1 MKMKIAVIGAG
12 ALGLY
17 YGALLQ
23 RAGQDVRFLL
33 RRDYQNISRQGLKV
47 TSPKGDFHLAQV
59 KGSREVAELGEVDLV
74 LVGLKTIANDRL
86 IELVAPLMKEDTAV
100 LTLQNGLGN
109 EERLADAFGASRVLG
124 GIAFLCSNRGEP
136 GTVHHLGEGR
146 IRLGEF
152 SQGLSERADAIAAM
166 FREAGV
172 PCEAVADLRRARWEK
187 LVWNI
192 PFNGLC
198 ALTGKDVTEL
208 LGHGPSRAEIIA
220 IMQEVIAAANRQ
232 DLSLPIKPE
241 PFISKMISATE
252 TMHHYRP
259 SMMID
264 RLEERP
270 LELEAIYG
278 IPLQRAAEK
287 GAEMVRVGMLYAL
300 LNLGE
305 KP

>member
-1 MKMKIAVIGAG
+1 MKIAVIGAG

-17 YGALLQ
+17 YGAMLQ

-33 RRDYQNISRQGLKV
+33 RRDYQAISRQGLRV
-47 TSPKGDFHLAQV
+47 TSPAGDFHLAGV
-59 KGSREVAELGEVDLV
+59 KGSREVAELGDVDLV
-74 LVGLKTIANDRL
+74 LVGLKTTANDRL
-86 IELVAPLMKEDTAV
+86 VALVAPLMKEETAV

-109 EERLADAFGASRVLG
+109 EELLAAAFGAEKVLG

-152 SQGLSERADAIAAM
+152 AGGLSERALALAKM
-166 FREAGV
+166 FNEAGV
-172 PCEAVADLRRARWEK
+172 PCEAVGDLRKARWEK

-198 ALTGKDVTEL
+198 ALTGRDVTAL
-208 LGHGPSRAEIIA
+208 LNHGPSRAEIIA

-232 DLSLPIKPE
+232 ALSAPIEAE
-241 PFISKMISATE
+241 PFISRMIAATE
-252 TMHHYRP
+252 KMAHYRP

-270 LELEAIYG
+270 LELAAIYG
-278 IPLQRAAEK
+278 EPLAQAARK
-287 GAEMVRVGMLYAL
+287 GTAMPRVSLLHAL
-300 LNLGE
+300 LSLGE
-305 KP
+305 GD